1 LGNNVYGID
10 LGTCNIKIYSKNDD
24 GIMIEKNMIAIENKK
39 NIFAYG
45 DSAYEM
51 YEKAPANIQISY
63 PLNNGVIADIRD
75 MQVLIK
81 YFVTDIMK
89 GKVVPADYYV
99 AVPTDVTE
107 VEKRAF
113 YDLVKNANLK
123 AKNVYV
129 VEKAVADGL
138 GLDIN
143 VKTSNG
149 ALVVNVGFDTTEI
162 SILSLGG
169 IVLSRLIKTGGRKF
183 DEAIKATVR
192 NEFNLIIGS
201 KSAEQIKMQ
210 LKELEEKG
218 EDAVVFGRDIV
229 TGLPMQKKIPVAMI
243 NECLVA
249 HFSTIIDQVKLIL
262 ERTPPEL
269 GADIFRNGIYLT
281 GGASQVA
288 HLAEKLS
295 NETGLKVQQ
304 MDNPVTSVAAG
315 LAKVI
320 KEDYFKTVAQ
330 RKE

>member
-1 LGNNVYGID
+1 MGNNVYGID

-51 YEKAPANIQISY
+51 YEKAPANIQISF
-63 PLNNGVIADIRD
+63 PLNNGVIADIKD
-75 MQVLIK
+75 MEVLVK
-81 YFVTDIMK
+81 YFIADITK
-89 GKVVPADYYV
+89 GKTAPADYYV

-113 YDLVKNANLK
+113 YDLVKNANVK
-123 AKNVYV
+123 AKNIYV

-138 GLDIN
+138 GLGID

-183 DEAIKATVR
+183 DEAIKSAVR
-192 NEFNLIIGS
+192 KEFNLIIGS

-210 LKELEEKG
+210 LKSLEEKG

-229 TGLPMQKKIPVAMI
+229 TGLPMQKQIPVAFV
-243 NECLVA
+243 NECLIE

-269 GADIFRNGIYLT
+269 GADIYRHGIYLT

-288 HLAEKLS
+288 HLADNMS
-295 NETGLKVQQ
+295 RETGLKVQQ

-315 LAKVI
+315 LSKVI
-320 KEDYFKTVAQ
+320 KEDYYKTVAQ

>member
-1 LGNNVYGID
+1 MGNNVYGID

-51 YEKAPANIQISY
+51 YEKAPANIQISF
-63 PLNNGVIADIRD
+63 PLNNGVIADIKD
-75 MQVLIK
+75 MVVLVK
-81 YFVTDIMK
+81 YFIADITK
-89 GKVVPADYYV
+89 GKTAPADYYV

-113 YDLVKNANLK
+113 YDLVKNANVK
-123 AKNVYV
+123 AKNIYV

-138 GLDIN
+138 GLGID

-183 DEAIKATVR
+183 DEAIKSAVR
-192 NEFNLIIGS
+192 KEFNLIIGS

-210 LKELEEKG
+210 LKSLEEKG

-229 TGLPMQKKIPVAMI
+229 TGLPMQKQIPVVFV
-243 NECLVA
+243 NECLIE
-249 HFSTIIDQVKLIL
+249 HFSTIIDQIKLIL

-269 GADIFRNGIYLT
+269 GADIYRHGIYLT

-288 HLAEKLS
+288 HLAENMS
-295 NETGLKVQQ
+295 RETGLKVQQ

-315 LAKVI
+315 LSKVI
-320 KEDYFKTVAQ
+320 KEDYYKTVAQ

>member
-1 LGNNVYGID
+1 MGNNVYGID

-51 YEKAPANIQISY
+51 YEKAPANIQISF
-63 PLNNGVIADIRD
+63 PLNNGVIADIKD
-75 MQVLIK
+75 MEVLVK
-81 YFVTDIMK
+81 YFIADITK
-89 GKVVPADYYV
+89 GKTAPADYYV

-113 YDLVKNANLK
+113 YDLVKNANVK
-123 AKNVYV
+123 AKNIYV

-138 GLDIN
+138 GLGID

-183 DEAIKATVR
+183 DEAIKSAVR
-192 NEFNLIIGS
+192 KEFNLIIGS

-210 LKELEEKG
+210 LKSLEEKG

-229 TGLPMQKKIPVAMI
+229 TGLPMQKQIPVAFV
-243 NECLVA
+243 NECLVE

-269 GADIFRNGIYLT
+269 GADIYRHGIYLT

-288 HLAEKLS
+288 HLAEKMS
-295 NETGLKVQQ
+295 RETGLKVQQ

-315 LAKVI
+315 LSKVI
-320 KEDYFKTVAQ
+320 KEDYYKTVAQ